1 MNDKLRELSKQAYQR
16 FVENE
21 DVDYWQHFG
30 ESIIE
35 ECLAMCVVLTDDE
48 PLDYRRGI
56 IFSTNRCQQ
65 NIKEHFGV
73 EE

>member
-1 MNDKLRELSKQAYQR
+1 MKDELRELSKQAYQR

-30 ESIIE
+30 EMIVE
-35 ECLAMCVVLTDDE
+35 ECLAMCAVKSDE
-48 PLDYRRGI
+48 ASLDYERGV
-56 IFSTNRCQQ
+56 IFAVNRCRQ
-65 NIKEHFGV
+65 NIKDQFGV

>member
-1 MNDKLRELSKQAYQR
+1 MKDELRELSKQAYQR

-30 ESIIE
+30 EMIIE
-35 ECLAMCVVLTDDE
+35 ECLAICKVKSDE
-48 PLDYRRGI
+48 ASLDYERGV
-56 IFSTNRCQQ
+56 IFAVNRCQQ
-65 NIKEHFGV
+65 NIKDRFGV

>member
-1 MNDKLRELSKQAYQR
+1 MKDELRELSKQAYQR

-30 ESIIE
+30 ELIVK
-35 ECLAMCVVLTDDE
+35 ECIAMCDVKSED
-48 PLDYRRGI
+48 PLLYKQGV
-56 IFSTNRCQQ
+56 IFAVNRCQQ
-65 NIKEHFGV
+65 NIKQHFGV